1 MLRRG
6 KPSGTGRGGWAA
18 LALAATALWP
28 LSALADEPAAP
39 AGGPAAPA
47 GGPAAPEAGAA
58 SAVTQCVAAH
68 AEVQRLRK
76 EHQLL
81 AAGRALKGCARSDCP
96 APVLRDCG
104 AWVDEIERATP
115 SVVFNVTSGG
125 EQVTGSRILVDG
137 QPVELSS
144 SGAPL
149 KLDPGKHTYRVEQ
162 AGHKPVSK
170 EIILFEGQRFQQLNV
185 ALEPIAEA
193 RVPPAQAS
201 VTETYRPVPA
211 LTYVLAGLGVAGGA
225 SFAVWGLM
233 GRSEQ
238 DRLEKTCSPS
248 CADSDLDAVRTRYL
262 IADIS
267 LGVGAAALA
276 GAALTYLLRPTKE
289 RPIAVSVEPSRTGL
303 YGTVLL
309 RGM

>member
-1 MLRRG
+1 MAGETGMLRRG
-6 KPSGTGRGGWAA
+6 KPLGTGRGGWAA

-28 LSALADEPAAP
+28 LSASADE
-39 AGGPAAPA
+39 PAAPA

-58 SAVTQCVAAH
+58 SGVKQCIAAH

-81 AAGRALKGCARSDCP
+81 EAGRALKGCARSDCP

-104 AWVDEIERATP
+104 AWVDELERATP
-115 SVVFNVTSGG
+115 SIVFNVTSGG

-149 KLDPGKHTYRVEQ
+149 KLDPGKHTYRVEL

-170 EIILFEGQRFQQLNV
+170 ELILFEGQRFRQLNV
-185 ALEPIAEA
+185 ALEPLVEA
-193 RVPPAQAS
+193 PVPPAQAS

-233 GRSEQ
+233 GRSER
-238 DRLEKTCSPS
+238 DHLEQTCSPK

-289 RPIAVSVEPSRTGL
+289 RPIAVSVEPSRTGVV
-303 YGTVLL
+303 GTVLL